1 MTIRKY
7 LFQSFLAL
15 CCTLV
20 GCLSA
25 HDVPVPET
33 ERETTLTLRLSPEA
47 MTRSGDGTVQE
58 SAVHDLSLYF
68 FHKTTPEASERLY
81 LKNPGSRVSLS
92 LPTGDYELFA
102 LANTGGDPG
111 ELTAERLAAYTLPLC
126 NDEELVRQGIAM
138 SARQSVRVE
147 GATEIPLR
155 LERCLAR
162 LDLSVSLGE
171 ECPPGLELHSITLRS
186 IPATLTPFADNRPAT
201 ETLLSG
207 FDQQEI
213 TDNSV
218 PARTYYLPEN
228 LRGTNPT
235 VTEPRLRD
243 MAHAPEG
250 ATFVHIHASF
260 MGVPLNYYIFLG
272 SNTTDDFNLRRNRH
286 YRMEVTVR
294 GVSNDDCR
302 VSMTTLLLSEGF
314 APEYDC
320 SQTAALKL
328 LPFCTNDPDAALYLS
343 YELVEGTGRAI
354 LDGSDFPQGTRR
366 RVVSDTPLEVGYTQ
380 SEPGDVRMRFT
391 LSDAYGNPV
400 TVDASTVFR
409 AANPL
414 TVAYGTSKVGMVA
427 TVTFRIGEPG
437 YTGRFTIAYRNV
449 SGSGSV
455 SIDGAKIVSGGSK
468 TTDYNTATGLSVP
481 VDITP
486 SGDYRGRFTISDSGG
501 HSRTYEVS
509 IASGVRDMTVT
520 EITQ

>member
-1 MTIRKY
+1 
-7 LFQSFLAL
+7 
-15 CCTLV
+15 
-20 GCLSA
+20 
-25 HDVPVPET
+25 
-33 ERETTLTLRLSPEA
+33 
-47 MTRSGDGTVQE
+47 
-58 SAVHDLSLYF
+58 
-68 FHKTTPEASERLY
+68 
-81 LKNPGSRVSLS
+81 
-92 LPTGDYELFA
+92 
-102 LANTGGDPG
+102 
-111 ELTAERLAAYTLPLC
+111 
-126 NDEELVRQGIAM
+126 M

-162 LDLSVSLGE
+162 LDLSVTLGE
-171 ECPPGLELHSITLRS
+171 GCPPGLELHSITLRS

-414 TVAYGTSKVGMVA
+414 TVA
-427 TVTFRIGEPG
+427 
-437 YTGRFTIAYRNV
+437 
-449 SGSGSV
+449 
-455 SIDGAKIVSGGSK
+455 
-468 TTDYNTATGLSVP
+468 
-481 VDITP
+481 
-486 SGDYRGRFTISDSGG
+486 
-501 HSRTYEVS
+501 
-509 IASGVRDMTVT
+509 
-520 EITQ
+520 

>member
-1 MTIRKY
+1 
-7 LFQSFLAL
+7 
-15 CCTLV
+15 
-20 GCLSA
+20 
-25 HDVPVPET
+25 
-33 ERETTLTLRLSPEA
+33 
-47 MTRSGDGTVQE
+47 
-58 SAVHDLSLYF
+58 
-68 FHKTTPEASERLY
+68 
-81 LKNPGSRVSLS
+81 
-92 LPTGDYELFA
+92 
-102 LANTGGDPG
+102 
-111 ELTAERLAAYTLPLC
+111 
-126 NDEELVRQGIAM
+126 
-138 SARQSVRVE
+138 
-147 GATEIPLR
+147 
-155 LERCLAR
+155 
-162 LDLSVSLGE
+162 
-171 ECPPGLELHSITLRS
+171 
-186 IPATLTPFADNRPAT
+186 
-201 ETLLSG
+201 
-207 FDQQEI
+207 
-213 TDNSV
+213 
-218 PARTYYLPEN
+218 
-228 LRGTNPT
+228 
-235 VTEPRLRD
+235 
-243 MAHAPEG
+243 
-250 ATFVHIHASF
+250 
-260 MGVPLNYYIFLG
+260 
-272 SNTTDDFNLRRNRH
+272 
-286 YRMEVTVR
+286 MEVTVR

-437 YTGRFTIAYRNV
+437 YTGRFTIAYRHV

>member
-1 MTIRKY
+1 M
-7 LFQSFLAL
+7 
-15 CCTLV
+15 
-20 GCLSA
+20 
-25 HDVPVPET
+25 
-33 ERETTLTLRLSPEA
+33 
-47 MTRSGDGTVQE
+47 
-58 SAVHDLSLYF
+58 
-68 FHKTTPEASERLY
+68 
-81 LKNPGSRVSLS
+81 
-92 LPTGDYELFA
+92 
-102 LANTGGDPG
+102 
-111 ELTAERLAAYTLPLC
+111 
-126 NDEELVRQGIAM
+126 
-138 SARQSVRVE
+138 
-147 GATEIPLR
+147 
-155 LERCLAR
+155 
-162 LDLSVSLGE
+162 
-171 ECPPGLELHSITLRS
+171 
-186 IPATLTPFADNRPAT
+186 PATLAPFADNRPAT

-213 TDNSV
+213 ADNSV

-228 LRGTNPT
+228 LRGTNPA

-243 MAHAPEG
+243 RVHAPEG

-260 MGVPLNYYIFLG
+260 MGVPLNYYVFLG
-272 SNTTDDFNLRRNRH
+272 GNTTDDFNLRRNRH

-343 YELVEGTGRAI
+343 YELVEGTGRAL

-391 LSDAYGNPV
+391 LSDAYDNPV

-409 AANPL
+409 TANPL

-437 YTGRFTIAYRNV
+437 YTGRFTIAYRHV

-486 SGDYRGRFTISDSGG
+486 SGDFRGRFTIGDSGG

-509 IASGVRDMTVT
+509 IASGVRDITVT

>member
-7 LFQSFLAL
+7 LFQSFLVL

-25 HDVPVPET
+25 HDVPVPDT
-33 ERETTLTLRLSPEA
+33 EREATLTLRLSPEA

-68 FHKTTPEASERLY
+68 FHKTTPEASEHLY
-81 LKNPGSRVSLS
+81 LENPGGRVSL
-92 LPTGDYELFA
+92 
-102 LANTGGDPG
+102 
-111 ELTAERLAAYTLPLC
+111 RLPLC
-126 NDEELVRQGIAM
+126 NAEELVRQGIAM

-171 ECPPGLELHSITLRS
+171 ECPPGLELHSIALRS
-186 IPATLTPFADNRPAT
+186 VPATLAPFADNRPAT

-343 YELVEGTGRAI
+343 YELVEGTGRA
-354 LDGSDFPQGTRR
+354 LLGGSDFPQGTRR

-437 YTGRFTIAYRNV
+437 YTGRFTIAYRHV